1 MPGSRAA
8 LHLPRLAVPALG
20 AVLPFSVTLLPR
32 VFHSGDACF
41 GHLVAPSLSFWSC
54 AGTPP
59 TARLPRPSQRGY
71 KVRALSR
78 SADKVR
84 QQFGDA
90 PGLSAAIADLRDPDS
105 LPAALEGVDAVC
117 CCTGTTAFPS
127 KR

>member
-1 MPGSRAA
+1 MALPGKWTPKKPRTIRFRPLVCCPVSQRRG
-8 LHLPRLAVPALG
+8 LLQHLSPPHPHPLA
-20 AVLPFSVTLLPR
+20 
-32 VFHSGDACF
+32 H
-41 GHLVAPSLSFWSC
+41 
-54 AGTPP
+54 PP
-59 TARLPRPSQRGY
+59 THPPPSHPPSQRGY

-90 PGLSAAIADLRDPDS
+90 PGLTATIADLRDPAS
-105 LPAALEGVDAVC
+105 LPAALEGVDAVV